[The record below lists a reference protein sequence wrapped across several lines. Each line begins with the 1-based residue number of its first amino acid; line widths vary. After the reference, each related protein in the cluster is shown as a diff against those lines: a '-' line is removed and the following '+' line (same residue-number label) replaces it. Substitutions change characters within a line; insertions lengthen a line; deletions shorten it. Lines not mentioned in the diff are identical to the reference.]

1 MAVDR
6 APRLVSLTIQVE
18 PHALKRLNGIA
29 RARKCSTAAVA
40 RDGLDRVLPI
50 LESEVVDRVLTPEAM
65 AV

>member
-6 APRLVSLTIQVE
+6 NPRLVSLTIQVE
-18 PHALKRLNGIA
+18 PQTVKRLNRIA
-29 RARKCSTAAVA
+29 RARKCSVAAVG

-50 LESEVVDRVLTPEAM
+50 LEGEIVDRVLAPEPV